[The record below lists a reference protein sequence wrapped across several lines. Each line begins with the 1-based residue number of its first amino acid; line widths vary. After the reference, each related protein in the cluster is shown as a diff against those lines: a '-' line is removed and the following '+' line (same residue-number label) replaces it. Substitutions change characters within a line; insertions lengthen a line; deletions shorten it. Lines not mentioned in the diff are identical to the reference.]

1 MKETT
6 AKKRGLSSD
15 RIFDIFNYALMAVIM
30 IVVAYPLYYVLIAS
44 ISNPYEVYAGHT
56 FLLPA
61 DITFEGYARVFKE
74 PAIAM
79 GYLNSIWYTV
89 LGTVVTVAM
98 TITTGYCMSKKT
110 LPFRRAIMLFF
121 VFTMYFNGGLIPTY
135 LVVSKL
141 QLLDSVWALILPGGI
156 GTMEEIFEVITL
168 SSLGRMQKKS
178 AFLDAESYWEPAVEL
193 LRGAVEKGFA
203 GKELNEHY
211 ARFTD
216 VEACL
221 DYLEK

>member
-1 MKETT
+1 MNICVFGAARDEIGEDFMALGT
-6 AKKRGLSSD
+6 ALGRELAA
-15 RIFDIFNYALMAVIM
+15 R
-30 IVVAYPLYYVLIAS
+30 
-44 ISNPYEVYAGHT
+44 GHT
-56 FLLPA
+56 LVFGAGGHGMMGAAARGAYEMGGKIIGVVPYFFNTPGIL
-61 DITFEGYARVFKE
+61 FEHCTELIRMEERSDAF
-74 PAIAM
+74 IA
-79 GYLNSIWYTV
+79 
-89 LGTVVTVAM
+89 
-98 TITTGYCMSKKT
+98 
-110 LPFRRAIMLFF
+110 
-121 VFTMYFNGGLIPTY
+121 
-135 LVVSKL
+135 
-141 QLLDSVWALILPGGI
+141 LPGGI

-193 LRGAVEKGFA
+193 LRGAVDKGFA